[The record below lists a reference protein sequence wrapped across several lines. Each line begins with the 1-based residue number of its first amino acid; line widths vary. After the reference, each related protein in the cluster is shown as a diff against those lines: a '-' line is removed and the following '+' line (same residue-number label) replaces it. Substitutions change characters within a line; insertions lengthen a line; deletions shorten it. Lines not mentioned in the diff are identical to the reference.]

1 MNIYSKKWLIKNKR
15 RNYYGLILESDYKTS
30 WIQYLGKNKSYFK
43 NPIHQNYGH
52 VLVLEKILNLD
63 NSVFIPI
70 VCFSNQANMKVQ
82 TTSIVIQLDYLIKTI
97 KSFNKVLIDK
107 DITKIANTIETLN
120 IIDKGKRKQ
129 HVKNIKIKIKEDN
142 IKVDNMICPKCRN
155 KLVLRNGKYGLFLAC
170 SNYPKCK
177 YTKNNN

>member
-1 MNIYSKKWLIKNKR
+1 
-15 RNYYGLILESDYKTS
+15 
-30 WIQYLGKNKSYFK
+30 
-43 NPIHQNYGH
+43 
-52 VLVLEKILNLD
+52 
-63 NSVFIPI
+63 
-70 VCFSNQANMKVQ
+70 MKVQ